1 MQSTGQQDSDLQAS
15 EESLRL
21 LGLLFTLGFPTLLIF
36 HERLA
41 GPSHLVRDEIIW
53 WAAVTAVFL
62 YVRFAERR
70 PLSSVGYRR
79 PAMRDIGIGIASG
92 IVLLAGLASI
102 FYIILPTLHLN
113 LAKQVNQ
120 LLALPLWL
128 RLILV
133 LRGVVAEELFYRGY
147 AIERLQELTHS
158 RSIAGVLSCAVFT
171 FAHVGAWGWAQLFF
185 AGFAGIVLT
194 LLYLW
199 RRNLWVNMIA
209 HALVDGVGVL
219 TSIE

>member
-1 MQSTGQQDSDLQAS
+1 MESTGQLDSNPQAS
-15 EESLRL
+15 EQSVKL
-21 LGLLFTLGFPTLLIF
+21 LGLVFTLGFPTLLIF
-36 HERLA
+36 HQTLA
-41 GPSHLVRDEIIW
+41 GVNHLVRDEIIW
-53 WAAVTAVFL
+53 WAAVAAVLL

-70 PLSSVGYRR
+70 PLSSVGYRQ
-79 PAMRDIGIGIASG
+79 PAMRDIGIGIASS

-102 FYIILPTLHLN
+102 FYVVLPALHLN
-113 LAKQVNQ
+113 LAQQVNQ
-120 LLALPLWL
+120 LLALPIWI

-147 AIERLQELTHS
+147 AIERLQELTRS
-158 RSIAGVLSCAVFT
+158 RSIAGVLSCIVFT
-171 FAHVGAWGWAQLFF
+171 YAHVGAWGWAQLFF

-219 TSIE
+219 TA